1 VGGLFGLVHGSKDGV
16 AERWVARL
24 VKQGI
29 EGNSIEDLVRHLGR
43 KQALECV
50 ESNRLVGEFC

>member
-1 VGGLFGLVHGSKDGV
+1 MGALFGLMYGSENGV

-24 VKQGI
+24 VEQGI
-29 EGNSIEDLVRHLGR
+29 EGTSIEELAWHLGR
-43 KQALECV
+43 KQALEYV